1 MNNVTS
7 SVFYTCLHIGARD
20 HNEYIVPRAFWEANL
35 PNIIEAVFC
44 RTDCGRARQVH
55 QAFLDG
61 FTPLGFEV
69 SLRASIYPGA
79 CTCSR
84 LPVIVSP
91 CPEMTSMVN
100 RAFVVMIFIYEPV
113 TYGVN

>member
-55 QAFLDG
+55 QAFLDAYG
-61 FTPLGFEV
+61 LTDQQTPLLYYGMRPSDDGFRFAP
-69 SLRASIYPGA
+69 S
-79 CTCSR
+79 
-84 LPVIVSP
+84 
-91 CPEMTSMVN
+91 
-100 RAFVVMIFIYEPV
+100 
-113 TYGVN
+113 